1 MRAAREL
8 RTWLYDDSA
17 LAWGPKVVAGKDM
30 SMTEEEA
37 DQRWR
42 NQLQLEAKLRA
53 ENYAAAVAEH
63 QRKKATADLQ
73 PPK

>member
-1 MRAAREL
+1 
-8 RTWLYDDSA
+8 
-17 LAWGPKVVAGKDM
+17 M